1 MNKKI
6 QAYFEGKNF
15 TISGNTAYGNLNG
28 YEANVFVQ
36 ILDNVAPVKLHL
48 AFYATP
54 EVKQQ
59 IVNEIRDLKIKMLRY
74 SFDSYGLTLGMNDL
88 TVGKLMTRMDDKNG

>member
-36 ILDNVAPVKLHL
+36 TLDNVAPFLLSK
-48 AFYATP
+48 
-54 EVKQQ
+54 
-59 IVNEIRDLKIKMLRY
+59 
-74 SFDSYGLTLGMNDL
+74 
-88 TVGKLMTRMDDKNG
+88 